1 IPALPLAIALSAV
14 AAPETE
20 PAPPWYTVKNPW
32 AEPAEA
38 VPKPKPYRL
47 PKFQGGA
54 DHYTQIPPLAPSP
67 GVDVD
72 ALYRSVIDCYP
83 EPSKFR
89 LDVDLE
95 TSYRDRTTYD
105 LTGAAVGQH
114 YVGIVARMPLYSAT
128 ELNREREREYRR
140 RTDTAKTVG
149 ALVKAL
155 ADRDTAIRRLG
166 LYSSLEARAQVRVAQ
181 GVAETGE
188 QVKYLEKVAAAHE
201 AQITAETALIEHRL
215 TLVAQCADDTASQ
228 LNSYLL
234 RLTALQTEEI
244 HDGHPA
250 QQN

>member
-1 IPALPLAIALSAV
+1 
-14 AAPETE
+14 
-20 PAPPWYTVKNPW
+20 VKNPW

-54 DHYTQIPPLAPSP
+54 DHYTQIPPLVPSP

-155 ADRDTAIRRLG
+155 ADRDTAIRQLG

-201 AQITAETALIEHRL
+201 AQISAETALIEHRL
-215 TLVAQCADDTASQ
+215 ALVAQCADDTASQ
-228 LNSYLL
+228 LNAYLT
-234 RLTALQTEEI
+234 RLTALKRENLPN
-244 HDGHPA
+244 GP
-250 QQN
+250 